1 MTIKTNTITA
11 AVVLAALILVGCA
24 GSSQSTR
31 MMGPESEW
39 MTPRDA
45 IFQAA
50 EAAPGF
56 IEGSFVMRVLASGSR
71 GGQTYLNSQLDY
83 RDQRCLT
90 ISISPAATRELT
102 ERLGEHP
109 GQALIGED
117 ILVRGPA
124 SRVRIDF
131 MDDGRPS
138 GSYYYQTHVIVIDA
152 DQLVVL

>member
-1 MTIKTNTITA
+1 MAMKTSKASLI
-11 AVVLAALILVGCA
+11 LAALLLVGCA

-31 MMGPESEW
+31 MMGPESDW

-56 IEGSFVMRVLASGSR
+56 IEGTFVLRVLASGS
-71 GGQTYLNSQLDY
+71 GNGQTYLNSELDY

-90 ISISPAATRELT
+90 ISISPAASRALT
-102 ERLGEHP
+102 ERLGAPP
-109 GQALIGED
+109 GQALINED

-124 SRVRIDF
+124 QRVRIDF
-131 MDDGRPS
+131 MADGRPS
-138 GSYYYQTHVIVIDA
+138 GSYYYQTHVFVTDA
-152 DQLVVL
+152 AQIVVL

>member
-1 MTIKTNTITA
+1 MKRVWLLLILIPL
-11 AVVLAALILVGCA
+11 VLAGCA
-24 GSSQSTR
+24 GSASQQS
-31 MMGPESEW
+31 GKAEADW

-56 IEGSFVMRVLASGSR
+56 IEGTFVMRARASGSG
-71 GGQTYLNSQLDY
+71 GGQTYLNSELDY

-90 ISISPAATRELT
+90 ISISPAAARELT
-102 ERLGEHP
+102 ERLGDHP

-124 SRVRIDF
+124 SRMRIDF
-131 MDDGRPS
+131 MADGRPS
-138 GSYYYQTHVIVIDA
+138 GSYYYQTHVLVIDA
-152 DQLVVL
+152 DQIVVL